1 MISNKYLGIVAV
13 VMALGVVGLSP
24 SSVRAEEN
32 APGDQNAAGDQ
43 DTAPDAD
50 SAGEAVSHRS
60 PIRLNSVD
68 YQDTN
73 DGTGKLTI
81 DGIGLPGNE
90 VYVFLDDQPLAKALP
105 DDGGKWSV
113 ESGTKLDEGKH
124 TLRADQ
130 YDPTTQMLAARAMV
144 SIQRANP
151 GSGEAP
157 ADSPPPKA
165 TP

>member
-13 VMALGVVGLSP
+13 LLALAVIGLSH
-24 SSVRAEEN
+24 SSVRAEDN
-32 APGDQNAAGDQ
+32 APADQGAAANQ
-43 DTAPDAD
+43 DASSDAGG
-50 SAGEAVSHRS
+50 AGEAVSHGS
-60 PIRLNSVD
+60 PIKLNSVD
-68 YQDTN
+68 YQDTS
-73 DGTGKLTI
+73 DGSGKLTI

-90 VYVFLDDQPLAKALP
+90 VYLFLDDQPLAKALP
-105 DDGGKWSV
+105 DDGGKWSI
-113 ESGTKLDEGKH
+113 ESGTKLDDGKH

-157 ADSPPPKA
+157 AESSPPKA

>member
-1 MISNKYLGIVAV
+1 MISSKYLGIVAV
-13 VMALGVVGLSP
+13 VTALGVIGLAQ

-32 APGDQNAAGDQ
+32 TQGDQSAAGDQ
-43 DTAPDAD
+43 AQSPD
-50 SAGEAVSHRS
+50 AGEAVSHHS

-68 YQDTN
+68 YQDTG
-73 DGTGKLTI
+73 DGSGKLTI

-90 VYVFLDDQPLAKALP
+90 VYLFLDDQPLAKTVP

-113 ESGTKLDEGKH
+113 ESGMKLGDGKH

-151 GSGEAP
+151 ASGEAP
-157 ADSPPPKA
+157 ADSSPPKA

>member
-1 MISNKYLGIVAV
+1 MISNKYLGIAAV
-13 VMALGVVGLSP
+13 LMALGVIGLAY
-24 SSVRAEEN
+24 SSVRAEDN
-32 APGDQNAAGDQ
+32 APGDQGAATNQ
-43 DTAPDAD
+43 DASDAG
-50 SAGEAVSHRS
+50 SAGETVSHRS

-68 YQDTN
+68 YQDAG
-73 DGTGKLTI
+73 DGSGKLTI

-90 VYVFLDDQPLAKALP
+90 VYLFLDDQPLAKTVP

-113 ESGTKLDEGKH
+113 ESGMKLGDGKH

-151 GSGEAP
+151 SSREAP
-157 ADSPPPKA
+157 AESSPPKA

>member
-1 MISNKYLGIVAV
+1 MISKRCLGIAAV
-13 VMALGVVGLSP
+13 VMALAVVGLSP
-24 SSVRAEEN
+24 RSIRAEEN
-32 APGDQNAAGDQ
+32 AAGDQ
-43 DTAPDAD
+43 SAAENQAESPDAG
-50 SAGEAVSHRS
+50 SVGEAVSHGS

-68 YQDTN
+68 YQDTG
-73 DGTGKLTI
+73 DGSGKLTI

-105 DDGGKWSV
+105 DDGGKWSI
-113 ESGTKLDEGKH
+113 ESGTKLDDGKH
-124 TLRADQ
+124 TLRAEQ

-151 GSGEAP
+151 SGEAP
-157 ADSPPPKA
+157 GDSPPKA

>member
-13 VMALGVVGLSP
+13 LLALAVIGLSH
-24 SSVRAEEN
+24 SSVRAEDN
-32 APGDQNAAGDQ
+32 APGDQSAAANQ
-43 DTAPDAD
+43 DASSDAGG
-50 SAGEAVSHRS
+50 AGEAASHS
-60 PIRLNSVD
+60 PIKLNSVD
-68 YQDTN
+68 YQDTG
-73 DGTGKLTI
+73 DGSGKLTI

-90 VYVFLDDQPLAKALP
+90 VYLFLDDQPLAKALP
-105 DDGGKWSV
+105 DDGGKWSI
-113 ESGTKLDEGKH
+113 ESGTKLDDGKH

-151 GSGEAP
+151 SSGEAP
-157 ADSPPPKA
+157 ASPPKA

>member
-1 MISNKYLGIVAV
+1 MISHKYFGIVAV
-13 VMALGVVGLSP
+13 VMALGVVGVFP

-32 APGDQNAAGDQ
+32 AAGDQ
-43 DTAPDAD
+43 SAAGNQAESPDAG
-50 SAGEAVSHRS
+50 SAGEAESHRS

-68 YQDTN
+68 YQDT
-73 DGTGKLTI
+73 GGGSGKLTI

-105 DDGGKWSV
+105 DDGGKWSI

-151 GSGEAP
+151 GAGEAP
-157 ADSPPPKA
+157 GDSPPKA